1 MLKSISTGLQLFFNG
16 NTHTVNFEKMLNF
29 LSNKDPLNEGFLD
42 ISDKLN
48 FKPRSFRE
56 YYSLKAENKGKNVQN
71 TNIDVSEKEYDHLT
85 HPKYT
90 DYWNVSLN

>member
-1 MLKSISTGLQLFFNG
+1 
-16 NTHTVNFEKMLNF
+16 MLNF

-56 YYSLKAENKGKNVQN
+56 YYSLKAENKGKKAESSN
-71 TNIDVSEKEYDHLT
+71 TDVSEKENDHLT
-85 HPKYT
+85 HPNYQN
-90 DYWNVSLN
+90 YWNISLN